1 LPSIKFNR
9 NYRLSIDLNDGQD
22 EIVIQPPMTI
32 EFNISRAANAQINL
46 MNLSIY
52 NLKDSTRQR
61 IFQDRYRIKD
71 YKRVTLEAGY
81 GDELNVIY
89 QGSIYQA
96 RSVLSGS
103 EVRTDIISRDG
114 GFDYPTAQINQT
126 FEAGTT
132 LKDVLGGIIDTFQF
146 LKRGDIGGEDYTFQR
161 SVTVEGNSS
170 EQLRKYSR
178 GDAYTD
184 LEKVSILSPNQITN
198 DPVFLFNSDTGL
210 LETPEREDSV
220 LTITTLFEPRVN
232 MGQIVEIESRVS
244 PIYNGQYKVQGVT
257 HSGTIS
263 EGVGGT
269 LISKFNL
276 FIGTQVFGRFKKV
289 GSE

>member
-1 LPSIKFNR
+1 MPSIKFNR

-146 LKRGDIGGEDYTFQR
+146 LF
-161 SVTVEGNSS
+161 
-170 EQLRKYSR
+170 
-178 GDAYTD
+178 
-184 LEKVSILSPNQITN
+184 
-198 DPVFLFNSDTGL
+198 
-210 LETPEREDSV
+210 
-220 LTITTLFEPRVN
+220 
-232 MGQIVEIESRVS
+232 
-244 PIYNGQYKVQGVT
+244 
-257 HSGTIS
+257 
-263 EGVGGT
+263 
-269 LISKFNL
+269 
-276 FIGTQVFGRFKKV
+276 FKNRPW
-289 GSE
+289 